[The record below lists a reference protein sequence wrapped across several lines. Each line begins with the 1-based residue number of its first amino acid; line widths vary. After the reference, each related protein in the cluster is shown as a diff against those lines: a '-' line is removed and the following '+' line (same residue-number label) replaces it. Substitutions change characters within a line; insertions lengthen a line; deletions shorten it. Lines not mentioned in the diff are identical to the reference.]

1 MEERKLVTI
10 QKIENI
16 EPIEGAD
23 NIVLAQIMGWKVIVK
38 KDGLS
43 IGDRC
48 VFFEVDS
55 ILPDG
60 EPWSEF
66 LRSKKFRIKTM
77 KLRGVLSQGLALPMD
92 ILPEGSG
99 PFKEGDDVT
108 ELLNV
113 KKHIPNLH
121 DGGKN
126 MGQTMGNF
134 YPRAPKTDELRLQ
147 SYIKL
152 LDEIKDLPLYYT
164 VKCDGTSSTFV
175 YDEEFM
181 VFSRRSRKKEDDKNI
196 YWKVARKYNLEEK
209 LKLNPLMAVQGE
221 VCGPGVQ
228 KNNLMLKDYDLFV
241 FDVYDVANGKYLD
254 FNDLIN
260 FCHDLDLN
268 MVKVVDIVKDF
279 SKFDNSLNAWLE
291 RAKGRYDNTNK
302 HREGIVIRPL
312 KEKYSKV
319 LKGRLSFKVL
329 NNDFLLKEK

>member
-10 QKIENI
+10 QTIEKI

-23 NIVLAQIMGWKVIVK
+23 NIVLAQVMGWKVIVK
-38 KDGLS
+38 KDDLS
-43 IGDRC
+43 VGDRC

-55 ILPDG
+55 MLPDG

-113 KKHIPNLH
+113 KKYVPKLH

-126 MGQTMGNF
+126 MGQAIGNF
-134 YPRAPKTDELRLQ
+134 YSRAPKTNELRLQ

-181 VFSRRSRKKEDDKNI
+181 VFSRRFRKQEDDKNI
-196 YWKVARKYNLEEK
+196 YWKVARKYNLEKK
-209 LKLNPLMAVQGE
+209 LKLNIL
-221 VCGPGVQ
+221 
-228 KNNLMLKDYDLFV
+228 
-241 FDVYDVANGKYLD
+241 
-254 FNDLIN
+254 
-260 FCHDLDLN
+260 
-268 MVKVVDIVKDF
+268 
-279 SKFDNSLNAWLE
+279 
-291 RAKGRYDNTNK
+291 T
-302 HREGIVIRPL
+302 
-312 KEKYSKV
+312 
-319 LKGRLSFKVL
+319 
-329 NNDFLLKEK
+329 